1 MALTSGGW
9 IAMSPMVTV
18 EWRGYGRE
26 KGWIVD
32 IVDYGWAEDRGG
44 GRLEGPRG
52 ARDSFVEPSSRSGS
66 MVSV

>member
-1 MALTSGGW
+1 
-9 IAMSPMVTV
+9 MVTV